1 MVLTQV
7 EGNLSVAWILG
18 PWGRSLPTLGWW
30 SRRCGWGVLDPIEP
44 HGVCLRTLLVQL
56 TRAPQ
61 PFQDPYSNA
70 SVRKAVLD
78 HGGEVPGLN
87 TAAQVGV
94 L

>member
-1 MVLTQV
+1 MRQESANTWVV
-7 EGNLSVAWILG
+7 VYAVWV
-18 PWGRSLPTLGWW
+18 
-30 SRRCGWGVLDPIEP
+30 GVLDPIEP
-44 HGVCLRTLLVQL
+44 HGVCLRTLPVQL

-78 HGGEVPGLN
+78 LVGEVPGLN

>member
-1 MVLTQV
+1 MLHGFWAHGAGVCQH
-7 EGNLSVAWILG
+7 LG
-18 PWGRSLPTLGWW
+18 GGLG
-30 SRRCGWGVLDPIEP
+30 GVGGGCWLDPIEP

>member
-1 MVLTQV
+1 MLHGFWTHGAGVCQH
-7 EGNLSVAWILG
+7 LG
-18 PWGRSLPTLGWW
+18 GGLG
-30 SRRCGWGVLDPIEP
+30 GVGGGMLDSIEP

-78 HGGEVPGLN
+78 LGGEVPGLN